1 MLRFCFEHVFC
12 FCLFFGRKRSSGK
25 LAVAHTARGEA
36 VARLLAVEAGLN
48 QINQFLAKY
57 RDSPLNTVSLNTDFA
72 YHGFVK
78 CFHSP
83 LSTVLFPA

>member
-1 MLRFCFEHVFC
+1 MGKVSRYQ
-12 FCLFFGRKRSSGK
+12 RMAMKSG
-25 LAVAHTARGEA
+25 VT
-36 VARLLAVEAGLN
+36 
-48 QINQFLAKY
+48 FLISY

-83 LSTVLFPA
+83 LNTVFKSGKKKIYNVFTFLKVNYRGRKVA